1 MGTVKTTAG
10 KGALFALAIAV
21 AALLL
26 TGLTACGGEA
36 PEDIIRKG
44 VTEELESIK
53 NLDQAALDEIVAGA
67 ASSGTDFEEYGISMD
82 DFART
87 WLSGFDYTVDS
98 VTVNGEDATA
108 TVTVTCKSLMEGVNI
123 WLEKATEA
131 ASDPAIASL
140 PTDELNKKIGSLL
153 LESIGAAPTET
164 NTVDLP
170 YVLNGNTWEPGPG
183 FDTALSQAFAAGAI

>member
-1 MGTVKTTAG
+1 MGTIKTTIG
-10 KGALFALAIAV
+10 KSALFALALAV

-26 TGLTACGGEA
+26 TGLTACGGET

-53 NLDQAALDEIVAGA
+53 SLDQAALDEIVAGA

-82 DFART
+82 EFART
-87 WLSGFDYTVDS
+87 WLSGFDYTVDN
-98 VTVNGEDATA
+98 VTVEGQEANA

-123 WLEKATEA
+123 WLEKATEV
-131 ASDPAIASL
+131 ASDPEVASL
-140 PTDELNKKIGSLL
+140 PTDELNKKLGTLL
-153 LESIGAAPTET
+153 IESIGEAPTQT

-170 YVLNGNTWEPGPG
+170 YVLNGNTWEPGSG
-183 FDTALSQAFAAGAI
+183 FDAALSEVFAGGAL